1 MQAARGATMIQVM
14 AWPWRSI
21 SLTIVDPANMDVSVP
36 VVPLA
41 KRNRIVPTSAQP
53 ATMRFRPAS
62 FAA

>member
-1 MQAARGATMIQVM
+1 MIQVM